1 MFRSK
6 EMVFRV
12 LFFAVTKI
20 LHSALRFT
28 FWKTFVAL
36 KNVNPLTI
44 NNLTFCFGKLRKF
57 YASPS
62 FPFHE
67 QHLACSQS
75 AHYAEKCTTRTRCA
89 SLKLHHDEAQ
99 NPLTFFSPIFLILL
113 SFFPLYRPFPTKAT
127 CNFVVSDLRNI

>member
-28 FWKTFVAL
+28 FWKTFVVL

-44 NNLTFCFGKLRKF
+44 KNLTFCFGKLRKF

-75 AHYAEKCTTRTRCA
+75 AHYAEKCTRALGVPHSNCITTRLKIS
-89 SLKLHHDEAQ
+89 SLSSPPSSLFSFHFS
-99 NPLTFFSPIFLILL
+99 LCFFHFQRKQLAIL
-113 SFFPLYRPFPTKAT
+113 
-127 CNFVVSDLRNI
+127 